1 MNTTQR
7 LLPTSLGP
15 ILALL
20 FLSGMTFLNQQDL
33 NRSQTNRHESLK
45 LSHELR
51 ASSDELTRLAR
62 TYVLTGDAEYER
74 QFWAVLNARDGQ
86 QARPDGRTVAL
97 RVLMQQQGFT
107 ANEFAK
113 LKEAEDSSNALVN
126 TETIAMHAIAIRCL
140 APNLGKIGSQL
151 TPTPPYS
158 VPGTEYGLFC
168 IPQLS
173 SPPDRSFALSV
184 SIRMIRRESGSLI
197 SR

>member
-7 LLPTSLGP
+7 LLLTSLGP

-45 LSHELR
+45 LSRELR

-113 LKEAEDSSNALVN
+113 LKEAEG
-126 TETIAMHAIAIRCL
+126 AIRCL

-151 TPTPPYS
+151 TPTPPY
-158 VPGTEYGLFC
+158 
-168 IPQLS
+168 
-173 SPPDRSFALSV
+173 
-184 SIRMIRRESGSLI
+184 
-197 SR
+197 

>member
-7 LLPTSLGP
+7 LLLTSLGP

-113 LKEAEDSSNALVN
+113 LKEAEDSSNSLVN
-126 TETIAMHAIAIRCL
+126 T
-140 APNLGKIGSQL
+140 GG
-151 TPTPPYS
+151 YS
-158 VPGTEYGLFC
+158 VPGTESR
-168 IPQLS
+168 Q
-173 SPPDRSFALSV
+173 DR
-184 SIRMIRRESGSLI
+184 
-197 SR
+197 